1 MIQIRSMCYQRSMS
15 MSMSGSRTKCHN
27 DTMSLIKYNLKEI
40 KNG

>member
-1 MIQIRSMCYQRSMS
+1 MMQIRSMCYQRSM
-15 MSMSGSRTKCHN
+15 SRTKCHN